1 MTQEL
6 VRPAETASE
15 SHRSRLQSLLMR
27 TAAASVRPLTAIIIS
42 LLIFAVILQLV
53 GYDALQIYK
62 SLVLGSV
69 GSTNAI
75 GSTLRWATPLIL
87 SGLAVALPLRA
98 GLFNVGVEG
107 QLYLGGFVSA
117 MLGLHLSAPAFL
129 AQPLAIV
136 LAALVGALWAA
147 IPAALLIF
155 TGATEIVTTIM
166 LSAISVGVVDYL
178 VNNHFRDPASA
189 AAVMTKPVQAGYH
202 FPSIL
207 PNSQVSYG
215 LLLAIVIGIAMH
227 RFLNG
232 TSGGYEVRMIGA
244 SQSFARY
251 GGIRVGRSWLLVM
264 VASGAIAGLVGAF
277 ETNGVNGRFISGFSS
292 GYGLEGFLVAF
303 LANSEPLAVLVAG
316 LAVGALQAGS
326 LGVAIDF
333 GVPRTTI
340 SIMQGLI
347 ILLVSA
353 QLGRFTV
360 LKRLLTRRRARP

>member
-1 MTQEL
+1 MTQQMM
-6 VRPAETASE
+6 RSSDAAATSR
-15 SHRSRLQSLLMR
+15 RSRFRSLMAR
-27 TAAASVRPLTAIIIS
+27 SAAASMRPLTAIVVS
-42 LLIFAVILQLV
+42 LLIFAAILELV
-53 GYDALQIYK
+53 GYDAFQIYK

-69 GSTNAI
+69 GSMNAI

-107 QLYLGGFVSA
+107 QLYLGGFASA
-117 MLGLHLSAPAFL
+117 MIGMHLTAPAFL
-129 AQPLAIV
+129 AQPLALV
-136 LAALVGALWAA
+136 LAALVGAIWAA
-147 IPAALLIF
+147 IPAVLLIF

-166 LSAISVGVVDYL
+166 LSAISVGVVDYF
-178 VNNHFRDPASA
+178 VNNHFRDPSSA
-189 AAVMTKPVQAGYH
+189 AAVMTKPVQPEYR

-215 LLLAIVIGIAMH
+215 LLLAVVIGIAMH

-232 TSGGYEVRMIGA
+232 TSGGYEVRMVGA

-251 GGIRVGRSWLLVM
+251 GGVRVGRSWFMVM

-277 ETNGVNGRFISGFSS
+277 ETNGVNGRFISGFSP

-326 LGVAIDF
+326 LGVAIDY

-353 QLGRFTV
+353 QLGRFGFI
-360 LKRLLTRRRARP
+360 KRLLTQRRSRP